1 MTERS
6 VVALDGGEITTDYGQ
21 TFEGDGYIQYLGC
34 CDGFM
39 GVHTCQ
45 NLSNCTFQIYAV
57 YHMSIYLNK
66 KNFLTIS
73 IYTEPEVMRV
83 VKIAEQ
89 LYTD

>member
-1 MTERS
+1 MGEKLQRITGKLLRVMDIFNIL
-6 VVALDGGEITTDYGQ
+6 VVVMVSWVY
-21 TFEGDGYIQYLGC
+21 
-34 CDGFM
+34 
-39 GVHTCQ
+39 HTCQ

-66 KNFLTIS
+66 KKILTIS

-83 VKIAEQ
+83 VAVAEQ